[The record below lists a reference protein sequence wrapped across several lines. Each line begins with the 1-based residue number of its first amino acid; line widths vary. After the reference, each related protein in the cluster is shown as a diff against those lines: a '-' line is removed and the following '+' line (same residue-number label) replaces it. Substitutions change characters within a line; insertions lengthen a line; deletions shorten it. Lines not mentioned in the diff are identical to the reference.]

1 MSFTSHI
8 SEIRDTYQL
17 TQQELAD
24 KIHTSRDCVSYWE
37 TGKRLIPMD
46 KAILIADTFN
56 VTVDY
61 VLGRSDCTSV
71 DNEYIHQQLGL
82 SDNAINKLRTMAAHD
97 KCLIESNKKNQKRIA
112 AKKDKS
118 SVRPLLLPLYT
129 DTVNFLIESKLFF
142 NLISTLSYFLNSDR
156 FSKFLDSHFKKI
168 DTNSLY
174 PADENFI
181 AGGCDIP
188 INGDTNKALA
198 KNLLDIQLNKL
209 SEEFKKK
216 AAAKK

>member
-82 SDNAINKLRTMAAHD
+82 SDKAIDKLKLVTRQD
-97 KCLIESNKKNQKRIA
+97 KQLAESNKRNLARIS
-112 AKKDKS
+112 DNGN
-118 SVRPLLLPLYT
+118 VRPVLLPLHIST
-129 DTVNFLIESKLFF
+129 INFVLESRLFS
-142 NLISTLSYFLNSDR
+142 NLIGTLAYFLQSDK
-156 FSKFLDSHFKKI
+156 FTKFLDGSFHKMT
-168 DTNSLY
+168 TNSLY

-181 AGGCDIP
+181 AGGSEIKID
-188 INGDTNKALA
+188 GDTNKALA
-198 KNLLDIQLNKL
+198 KNLLDVLLNRL
-209 SEEFKKK
+209 SEEFTRQQDTKN
-216 AAAKK
+216 